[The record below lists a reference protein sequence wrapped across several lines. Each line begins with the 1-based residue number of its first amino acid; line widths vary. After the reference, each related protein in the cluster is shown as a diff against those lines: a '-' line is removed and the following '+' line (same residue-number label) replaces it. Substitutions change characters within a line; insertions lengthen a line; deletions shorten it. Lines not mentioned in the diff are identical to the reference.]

1 RAILNSLRESPMARK
16 QSPTLTEAELP
27 IMEILWQ
34 KGSAVVTDVVG
45 ALSNSVVAYNTVL
58 TTLRILERKG
68 YVRHTKEGRAFVYHP
83 VVERGEASRKAVRN
97 LVKRFFQDSPEL
109 LILNVLEDEQLDES
123 ELSRL
128 KRLISG
134 EGGGA
139 QRTGL
144 NWRMWR
150 RPWRYRA
157 HSTAS

>member
-1 RAILNSLRESPMARK
+1 MARK

-27 IMEILWQ
+27 IMDILWQ
-34 KGSAVVTDVVG
+34 KGSAVVTDVVVG
-45 ALSNSVVAYNTVL
+45 LANSAVAYNTVL

-109 LILNVLEDEQLDES
+109 LILNVLEDEQLAES
-123 ELSRL
+123 ELERL

-134 EGGGA
+134 DVMGEGGGK
-139 QRTGL
+139 
-144 NWRMWR
+144 
-150 RPWRYRA
+150 
-157 HSTAS
+157 

>member
-1 RAILNSLRESPMARK
+1 MARK

-27 IMEILWQ
+27 IMDILWQ
-34 KGSAVVTDVVG
+34 KGSAVVSDVVAG
-45 ALSNSVVAYNTVL
+45 LANSAVAYNTVL

-109 LILNVLEDEQLDES
+109 LILNVLEDEQLAES
-123 ELSRL
+123 ELERL

-134 EGGGA
+134 DVMGEGGGK
-139 QRTGL
+139 
-144 NWRMWR
+144 
-150 RPWRYRA
+150 
-157 HSTAS
+157 

>member
-1 RAILNSLRESPMARK
+1 MARK

-27 IMEILWQ
+27 IMEILWN
-34 KGSAVVTDVVG
+34 KGSAAVTEVVLG
-45 ALSNSVVAYNTVL
+45 LSNSAVAYNTVL

-68 YVRHTKEGRAFVYHP
+68 YVRHTKDGRAFVYHP

-109 LILNVLEDEQLDES
+109 LILNVLEDEQLDET

-134 EGGGA
+134 EAGDGGDR
-139 QRTGL
+139 Q
-144 NWRMWR
+144 
-150 RPWRYRA
+150 
-157 HSTAS
+157 

>member
-1 RAILNSLRESPMARK
+1 MARK

-34 KGSAVVTDVVG
+34 KGSAVVTDVVA

-109 LILNVLEDEQLDES
+109 LILNVLEDEQLDEA
-123 ELSRL
+123 ELARL
-128 KRLISG
+128 KRRIAGEPSG
-134 EGGGA
+134 DGGDK
-139 QRTGL
+139 R
-144 NWRMWR
+144 
-150 RPWRYRA
+150 
-157 HSTAS
+157 

>member
-1 RAILNSLRESPMARK
+1 MARK

-27 IMEILWQ
+27 IMDILWL

-45 ALSNSVVAYNTVL
+45 ALANSAVAYNTVL

-109 LILNVLEDEQLDES
+109 LILNVLEDEQLDEG
-123 ELSRL
+123 ELARL
-128 KRLISG
+128 KRMISG
-134 EGGGA
+134 DVSSEGGDA
-139 QRTGL
+139 L
-144 NWRMWR
+144 
-150 RPWRYRA
+150 
-157 HSTAS
+157 

>member
-1 RAILNSLRESPMARK
+1 MARK

-27 IMEILWQ
+27 IMEILWL

-97 LVKRFFQDSPEL
+97 LLKRFFQDSPEL

-123 ELSRL
+123 ELNRL
-128 KRLISG
+128 KRMISG
-134 EGGGA
+134 DVSSEGGDA
-139 QRTGL
+139 R
-144 NWRMWR
+144 
-150 RPWRYRA
+150 
-157 HSTAS
+157 